1 MPENFSGL
9 RRSSFRFVKWLGYD
23 VVENNPLVRML
34 HESRAAASAREK
46 VLPLK
51 DRPSYQIRQSRIYS
65 RGRSANDTAIAVPPA
80 ESAASEAP
88 SADELVAPPGAPDL
102 GAPAGQTPPTASAE
116 PA

>member
-1 MPENFSGL
+1 MPVNFSGL

-34 HESRAAASAREK
+34 HESRAAASEREK

-51 DRPSYQIRQSRIYS
+51 ERPSYQIRQSRIYS
-65 RGRSANDTAIAVPPA
+65 RGLSANDNAIA
-80 ESAASEAP
+80 
-88 SADELVAPPGAPDL
+88 APPLEAAGDRAPDDE
-102 GAPAGQTPPTASAE
+102 APAGETPPAASGE